1 MIELKNIKKI
11 YKNGDCKTI
20 ALNGMNLNIE
30 KGEFVAIMG
39 KSGSGKSTLL
49 NIIGCMD
56 TITSGEYLYNSVEIN
71 KLNKRKIEKY
81 RKENIS
87 FVFQNYSLI
96 NEYTVYENIEVP
108 LLARNVKKSERKKRI
123 NDVIE
128 SLDIKDIVNKKTSD
142 ISGGQQQRTAIARA
156 IVANTN
162 IILADEPTGALDEN
176 TSKDIM
182 KLFKKI
188 NKQGYTI
195 IMVTHDIEM
204 ANNADR
210 IIRIS
215 DGVIIK

>member
-20 ALNGMNLNIE
+20 ALNGLNLNIE

-87 FVFQNYSLI
+87 FVFQNYSLF

>member
-20 ALNGMNLNIE
+20 ALNGLNLNIE

-39 KSGSGKSTLL
+39 NSGSGKSTLL